1 MKAKRILNILILISV
16 LISLMCFG
24 LLLAPYS
31 NASESSEAVG
41 INLDNADIK
50 KYIKYISELTGKK
63 FIVDAQVKGTV
74 TIYMPK
80 KMSVAEAYNVFNS
93 VLITNGYTT
102 VDLGSVTK
110 IIPTEKAKTEKLAV
124 AFGNQQPKTKN
135 KYITQIIKLKNVL
148 PEELSEIIIPLIP
161 SESVVVPHASSQ
173 SLIITDTKENIR
185 KIKQIVKK
193 LDIPK
198 AVAAQQTIGIIK
210 LHNMKAVDIETVLRD
225 IIKDEEVG
233 IKADAETNSILIAS
247 SQGELQKIKDVIQEM
262 DKPRRMVYLE
272 SLILEV
278 DTSENFSIGT
288 KWLGLGEKGNT
299 KGIAGWSGSSGA
311 VIADGQEIASFGN
324 GFSLGM
330 LFSGIDIAG
339 TMFPNITAV
348 LNAYKSNDN
357 IKIIST
363 PQILTKNNKAAS
375 LSVGQNIPYLT
386 KSEESNSGNGYS
398 NYEYKDVA
406 TKLTILPQ
414 INNEQ
419 RLSLEIDL
427 EVSKI
432 NSSAS
437 QQDKPTTYKRTI
449 KTTVVVQDNETIVLG
464 GIIGNDQS
472 QSEWKIPILGD
483 IPWIGWL
490 FKETTTN
497 TNQTNMFVFI
507 TPHIINNLDSI
518 ASITQDKKQ
527 IAEEPHGIK
536 SILDESINEIGW
548 QEFVCQ

>member
-1 MKAKRILNILILISV
+1 MKRREKRLLV
-16 LISLMCFG
+16 LLFVVYT
-24 LLLAPYS
+24 LAVFAYS
-31 NASESSEAVG
+31 IPPVQASESSEAVG

-63 FIVDAQVKGTV
+63 FIVDAQVTGTV
-74 TIYMPK
+74 TIYMPQ
-80 KMSVAEAYNVFNS
+80 KMSIAEAYNVFNS
-93 VLITNGYTT
+93 VLLINGYTT

-110 IIPTEKAKTEKLAV
+110 IIPTDRAKTEKLSV
-124 AFGNQQPKTKN
+124 VFDDQQPKTKN
-135 KYITQIIKLKNVL
+135 KYITQIIKLRNVL
-148 PEELSEIIIPLIP
+148 PEELSEIITPLIP
-161 SESVVVPHASSQ
+161 VESIVVPHKSSQ
-173 SLIITDTKENIR
+173 SLIITDTKENIK

-198 AVAAQQTIGIIK
+198 SLAAQQTIGIIK
-210 LHNMKAVDIETVLRD
+210 LHNMKAADIETVLKD
-225 IIKDEEVG
+225 IIKNEEIG
-233 IKADAETNSILIAS
+233 IKADPETNSILIAS
-247 SQGELQKIKDVIQEM
+247 SQGELQKIKDVVQEM

-272 SLILEV
+272 ALILEV
-278 DTSENFSIGT
+278 DTSENFAIGT
-288 KWLGLGEKGNT
+288 KWLGLGEKGTT

-311 VIADGQEIASFGN
+311 TIADGQEIASFGN

-348 LNAYKSNDN
+348 LNAYRSNDN

-363 PQILTKNNKAAS
+363 PQLLTKNNKAAS
-375 LSVGQNIPYLT
+375 LTVGQNIPYLT
-386 KSEESNSGNGYS
+386 RSEESNSGNGYS

-414 INNEQ
+414 INTDQ

-432 NSSAS
+432 NTSSS
-437 QQDKPTTYKRTI
+437 QQDKPTTYKRTV

-464 GIIGNDQS
+464 GLIGTDQS
-472 QSEWKIPILGD
+472 EAEWKIPLLGD

-490 FKETTTN
+490 FKETTNN
-497 TNQTNMFVFI
+497 TQQTNMFVFV
-507 TPHIINNLDSI
+507 TPHIINNLESI
-518 ASITQDKKQ
+518 KSITQDKKQ
-527 IAEEPHGIK
+527 IAEEPHDIK
-536 SILDESINEIGW
+536 AIHDESTNEIEW
-548 QEFVCQ
+548 EEFVCQ